1 MMIQTSL
8 LLPEHQHG
16 EIKNQIIEYKSVFWM
31 DKISLKEQLEIS
43 FKIELHHLPK
53 IIYFKL
59 KVILKKEIQMD
70 YFLFLEIM

>member
-1 MMIQTSL
+1 
-8 LLPEHQHG
+8 
-16 EIKNQIIEYKSVFWM
+16 M

-43 FKIELHHLPK
+43 FKIELHQLPK